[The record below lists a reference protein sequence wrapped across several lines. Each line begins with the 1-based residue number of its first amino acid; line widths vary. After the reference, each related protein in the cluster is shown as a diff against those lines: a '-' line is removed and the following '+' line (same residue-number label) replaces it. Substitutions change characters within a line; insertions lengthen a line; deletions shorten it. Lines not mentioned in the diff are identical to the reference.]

1 MNVAA
6 RIDSAPGADW
16 EANGWELIPGFLGP
30 DEIALLQSESDR
42 LCGNSALFD
51 ERGAV
56 PNSAGGMGLV
66 RMRAAKTRIIAP
78 PARTRSQ

>member
-6 RIDSAPGADW
+6 RFDAAPGADW

-30 DEIALLQSESDR
+30 EEIALLQAESDR
-42 LCGNSALFD
+42 LCGNTALFD

-56 PNSAGGMGLV
+56 PNSSARSDRLDPVIDVSPMF
-66 RMRAAKTRIIAP
+66 AAL
-78 PARTRSQ
+78 ARR